1 MLGCATAWVALAH
14 ETCPRVFLQAS
25 TQRTILCT
33 WLTEIFLDEM
43 TSLQD
48 WDEDMEMQAQ
58 YAATLRAE
66 FKSFLSDNLQSLNE
80 TTTFHLISS
89 HGRVP
94 ELLYYAGLV
103 KDYERVLTHYMQLGK
118 WETALATLRDVRC
131 CPCVPGCLA
140 LAPTPYSPHTYRW
153 VTWGCSQ
160 APEEHAEELY
170 YKISPVRGWLCCH
183 VYVLVESHTCCAP
196 LHWSSTATHPE
207 RTQRHRPSVEEGA
220 VPGPHQTHPSPR
232 ALLPAPGNTPR
243 CSS

>member
-1 MLGCATAWVALAH
+1 M
-14 ETCPRVFLQAS
+14 FLQAS

-131 CPCVPGCLA
+131 CPCVAGCLA
-140 LAPTPYSPHTYRW
+140 LAPIPYRRTLTVELLGVVRRRLRSTQRSFTTRSRRSVVGCAAMSTCSLKVTRVVPH
-153 VTWGCSQ
+153 
-160 APEEHAEELY
+160 
-170 YKISPVRGWLCCH
+170 
-183 VYVLVESHTCCAP
+183 
-196 LHWSSTATHPE
+196 LHLSSTATHPE

-243 CSS
+243 CSP